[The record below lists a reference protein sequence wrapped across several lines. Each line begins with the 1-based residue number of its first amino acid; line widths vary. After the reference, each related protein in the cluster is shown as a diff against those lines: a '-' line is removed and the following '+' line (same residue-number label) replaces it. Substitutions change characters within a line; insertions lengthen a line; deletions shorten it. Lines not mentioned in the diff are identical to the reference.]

1 MSETQSRTFAGLG
14 LGAKVLAA
22 VNALG
27 YESPSPVQEEA
38 IPAVLAGRDV
48 LAAAQT
54 GTGKTAAFLLP
65 VLNDLPH
72 HGKAK
77 GPLCLIVTPTRE
89 LAIQIEDV
97 CQTICKKT
105 GHRSVT
111 VVGGVSYGPQRG
123 KLARGC
129 DVLVAT
135 PGRLVDLMGTG
146 DCDLSQVTT
155 LVIDE
160 ADRMLDMGFLPT
172 VRKIVAACRNRRQ
185 TLLFSATL
193 DEAAVGEVTDLVHDP
208 ARIEIARR
216 GTAAQTIDQFLLPV
230 SPEVKNKLLAKVLER
245 EGHSRVIVF
254 CRTKHRADAVCRRLR
269 RAGIVCAPIHG
280 DRNQN
285 QRERALRDFRKGT
298 VEVLVATDVLARG
311 IDVPDVDYVVNFDVP
326 GDPEDYVHRI
336 GRTGRAGEFGWALT
350 FVTPDDVDDMLA
362 TEALMGRTVPT
373 FERTKGLDLGTTP
386 AELDPDRVPAKVR
399 NLPASGKHRKSRT
412 KAAAAKAVARQ
423 AKAKAAGD
431 GEPTPKK
438 ARRPRRQEGAS
449 GGGSA
454 ADKASRSGEATERAA
469 GKPAGKPQDKGD
481 AGRNGKN
488 GKGAQPRGGRPGS
501 GRGKGDGAGRR
512 TEGDPRHGKGGS
524 PKGGQ
529 NRRRGNGSGRSQ
541 RRSGGSAGWQSYDGP
556 RPSKPARKK
565 GRRPGDLGG
574 KARKTG
580 RR

>member
-1 MSETQSRTFAGLG
+1 MSETQSSTFAELG

-22 VNALG
+22 VKSLG
-27 YESPSPVQEEA
+27 YESPSPVQEQA
-38 IPAVLAGRDV
+38 IPAVLAGKDV

-54 GTGKTAAFLLP
+54 GTGKTAAYLLP
-65 VLNDLPH
+65 ELNDLPH

-135 PGRLVDLMGTG
+135 PGRLMDLMGTG
-146 DCDLSQVTT
+146 DCDLSEVTT

-193 DEAAVGEVTDLVHDP
+193 DEAAVGEITDLVHDP
-208 ARIEIARR
+208 AVIEIARR

-254 CRTKHRADAVCRRLR
+254 CRTKHRADAACRRLR
-269 RAGIVCAPIHG
+269 KAGIAAAPIHG

-285 QRERALRDFRKGT
+285 QRERALRDFRKGSI
-298 VEVLVATDVLARG
+298 EVLVATDVLARG

-362 TEALMGRTVPT
+362 TEALMGRTVPA

-386 AELDPDRVPAKVR
+386 PELDPDRVPAKVR

-423 AKAKAAGD
+423 AKRDKGPRPSHGKPKAKA
-431 GEPTPKK
+431 GERETGKKTKDATAKSPTAPGERGNRSSNAK
-438 ARRPRRQEGAS
+438 RQGAS
-449 GGGSA
+449 TKGRGSQGRG
-454 ADKASRSGEATERAA
+454 DSSRG
-469 GKPAGKPQDKGD
+469 
-481 AGRNGKN
+481 N
-488 GKGAQPRGGRPGS
+488 GRPGS
-501 GRGKGDGAGRR
+501 RKRS
-512 TEGDPRHGKGGS
+512 GS
-524 PKGGQ
+524 SQ
-529 NRRRGNGSGRSQ
+529 RESGSGQ
-541 RRSGGSAGWQSYDGP
+541 GWQSYNGP

-574 KARKTG
+574 KTRSKSG

>member
-1 MSETQSRTFAGLG
+1 MSETQSSTFAELG
-14 LGAKVLAA
+14 LGTKVLAA
-22 VNALG
+22 VKSLG
-27 YESPSPVQEEA
+27 YESPSPVQEQA
-38 IPAVLAGRDV
+38 IPAVLAGKDV

-135 PGRLVDLMGTG
+135 PGRLMDLMGTG
-146 DCDLSQVTT
+146 DCDLSEVTT

-193 DEAAVGEVTDLVHDP
+193 DEAAVGEITDLVHDP
-208 ARIEIARR
+208 AVIEIARR

-254 CRTKHRADAVCRRLR
+254 CRTKHRADAACRRLR
-269 RAGIVCAPIHG
+269 KAGIAAAPIHG

-285 QRERALRDFRKGT
+285 QRERALRDFRKGSI
-298 VEVLVATDVLARG
+298 EVLVATDVLARG

-362 TEALMGRTVPT
+362 TEALMGRTVPA

-386 AELDPDRVPAKVR
+386 PELDPDRVPAKVR

-423 AKAKAAGD
+423 AKRDKGPRPSHGKPKAKA
-431 GEPTPKK
+431 GERETGKKTKDATAKSPTAPGERGNRSSNAK
-438 ARRPRRQEGAS
+438 RQGAS
-449 GGGSA
+449 TKGRGSQGRG
-454 ADKASRSGEATERAA
+454 DSSRG
-469 GKPAGKPQDKGD
+469 
-481 AGRNGKN
+481 N
-488 GKGAQPRGGRPGS
+488 GRPGS
-501 GRGKGDGAGRR
+501 RKRS
-512 TEGDPRHGKGGS
+512 GS
-524 PKGGQ
+524 SQ
-529 NRRRGNGSGRSQ
+529 RESGSGQ
-541 RRSGGSAGWQSYDGP
+541 GWQSYNGP

-574 KARKTG
+574 KTRSKSG